1 MTQPVTEFKCL
12 QVLDPI
18 GLTPAYEEV
27 CGLLTGRLEVAVPCG
42 GTYGL
47 VTENAQEMSVGK
59 VLGDFKTLYHS
70 FLSV

>member
-1 MTQPVTEFKCL
+1 MPSSPRPNWPHSCLRGGVWPVHWE
-12 QVLDPI
+12 
-18 GLTPAYEEV
+18 A
-27 CGLLTGRLEVAVPCG
+27 EVAVPCG
-42 GTYGL
+42 GMYGL